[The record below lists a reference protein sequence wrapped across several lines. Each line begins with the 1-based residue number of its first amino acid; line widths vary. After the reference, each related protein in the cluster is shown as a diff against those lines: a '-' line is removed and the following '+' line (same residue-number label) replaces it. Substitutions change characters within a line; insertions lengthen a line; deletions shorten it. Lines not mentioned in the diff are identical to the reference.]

1 MKLSSKLILMM
12 SMIAVITGMVIGV
25 VVVRSTN
32 SSFGEYLQDTQQ
44 VEIGQW
50 EDLYCR
56 YYINNG
62 YSWSGVQTLMDSYVS
77 TAKSYTITGDGSYAQ
92 PIVLVATDRRIL
104 AHPTSALVGQRISV
118 TTFEHGFPIYDDR
131 KDLIGYLFPLDYFD
145 QRLWNL
151 EDTFIK
157 SIQSAVIKGILVA
170 FCFAVIVGIFFTH
183 STVMPLRRMITS
195 IRRIGEGST
204 NEKVPVTTDD
214 EIGELG
220 LAFNQMSEELARSND
235 ARVQLFA
242 DISHE
247 LRTPL
252 TVIAGKLENTLNRN
266 QSCSVEEIS
275 SLYDEVLR
283 LNSMVNELQN
293 ISRLDAGHMALNK
306 TEIDFKTFFSD
317 FFLLVNA
324 DAEARSIKLKV
335 DIPDDL
341 PPCWADP
348 ERLKQI
354 VLNLV
359 SNALRYTQDGGTVV
373 QKAWS
378 ENKRFYFSVT
388 DTGIGMTEEEC
399 QHVFDRF
406 YRTDRSRAR
415 ETGGTGLGMAITK
428 GLVEAHGGEISVKS
442 IKNVETT
449 FTLWLP
455 LRENK

>member
-442 IKNVETT
+442 IKNVGTT